1 MATTTITL
9 RLAES
14 EKQAIADYAKTFGVS
29 ISEFVRTAALS
40 RIEDELD
47 LAAWEEAKREFDQ
60 DPQTLTAS
68 EVAAKYL

>member
-14 EKQAIADYAKTFGVS
+14 EKQVLADYAKTFGMSV
-29 ISEFVRTAALS
+29 SEFVRTSALS

-47 LAAWEEAKREFDQ
+47 LVVWEDAKREFDRN
-60 DPQTLTAS
+60 PQTLTAD
-68 EVAAKYL
+68 EIAAKYL

>member
-14 EKQAIADYAKTFGVS
+14 EKRVLADYAKTFGMSV
-29 ISEFVRTAALS
+29 SEFVRTAALS

-47 LAAWEEAKREFDQ
+47 LVAWEDAKREFDS
-60 DPQTLTAS
+60 DPKTLTA
-68 EVAAKYL
+68 EEIAAKHL

>member
-1 MATTTITL
+1 MATTTVTL
-9 RLAES
+9 RLAAS
-14 EKQAIADYAKTFGVS
+14 EKQVLADYAKTFGMS

-47 LAAWEEAKREFDQ
+47 LVAWEEAKRELDA
-60 DPQTLTAS
+60 DPKTLTAD

>member
-14 EKQAIADYAKTFGVS
+14 EKQLLADYARTFGVS
-29 ISEFVRTAALS
+29 VSEFVRSAALS

-47 LAAWEEAKREFDQ
+47 LVAWEGAKREFDEN
-60 DPQTLTAS
+60 PQTLSAD

>member
-1 MATTTITL
+1 M
-9 RLAES
+9 
-14 EKQAIADYAKTFGVS
+14 S

-47 LAAWEEAKREFDQ
+47 LVVWEDAKRELDA
-60 DPQTLTAS
+60 DPTTLTAD